1 MRIRCIIRSMDST
14 LKIWGNKMGK
24 KRLPVQCWDKS
35 WLCLP
40 VYLWQ
45 TILGLSNFS
54 SFLFLH
60 LTLIQ
65 PFEIMQRC
73 HLAVLLMPL
82 GLCCPVCLVLSA
94 LEDPPCSSLGA
105 RALILQVFWNGVAS
119 LIQCLHTWQAG
130 RQTHLGAG
138 YVILGS
144 AHHYSLEKHSPNSTH
159 WNTTLQQKE

>member
-82 GLCCPVCLVLSA
+82 GLCCPVDTPGLSS
-94 LEDPPCSSLGA
+94 SSLCLRGPT
-105 RALILQVFWNGVAS
+105 LFFLGSKSSDSSS
-119 LIQCLHTWQAG
+119 LLKWGGISDTVPPYLAG
-130 RQTHLGAG
+130 RQADSSWSRLCDFR
-138 YVILGS
+138 V
-144 AHHYSLEKHSPNSTH
+144 SPP
-159 WNTTLQQKE
+159 L